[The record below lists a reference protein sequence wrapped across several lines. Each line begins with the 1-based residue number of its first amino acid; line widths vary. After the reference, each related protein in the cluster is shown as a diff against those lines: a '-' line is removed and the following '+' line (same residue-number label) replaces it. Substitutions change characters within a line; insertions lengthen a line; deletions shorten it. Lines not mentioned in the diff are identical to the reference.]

1 MPQRPQYTI
10 EEDGEAGAVL
20 VIRVPIVALPEKI
33 EVRVPAFKDAFNSRL
48 TPQEQEVYAMVMQQ
62 KGNKQIAA
70 ALHISERTVKYHVSS
85 ILRKAH
91 CESRAELWFR
101 IAG

>member
-1 MPQRPQYTI
+1 MRPQPQCSI
-10 EEDGEAGAVL
+10 EEDGEAGTVL

-33 EVRVPAFKDAFNSRL
+33 EVHVPAFKDALNSRL
-48 TPQEQEVYAMVMQQ
+48 SPREQEVYSLVMQQ

-70 ALHISERTVKYHVSS
+70 ALHISLRTVKYHVSS

-91 CESRAELWFR
+91 CETRAELWFR